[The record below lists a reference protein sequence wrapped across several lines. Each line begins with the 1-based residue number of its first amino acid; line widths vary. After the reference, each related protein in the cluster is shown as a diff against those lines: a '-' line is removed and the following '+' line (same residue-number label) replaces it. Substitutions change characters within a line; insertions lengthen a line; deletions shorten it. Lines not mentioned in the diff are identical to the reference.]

1 MPGLIHGCKG
11 KIKSFF
17 MMPDTSLIFDQ
28 LFRNA
33 RQTAIL
39 IMNGEG
45 IVQQVNEAFTTA
57 YGYSTDDLALKHF
70 RVLYLEKDQVTLRPE
85 IELNTTH
92 REGSS
97 SDENYLVH
105 KDGTPIWVTGE
116 SISVKAE
123 DGSFIVKIIHNIHAL
138 KQLERYLLNSHELL
152 DSLFE
157 SVQQTGLLL
166 LDAQL
171 RTVKAN
177 GAFRALFGL
186 SQKIQKGSRLQEIP
200 HPFWRGEEI
209 RTDIVNV
216 LVNRATIN
224 KDYSTGQEGKEEFQ
238 RLHIVSKL
246 IHSEASE
253 EKQLLLVI
261 KKA

>member
-1 MPGLIHGCKG
+1 
-11 KIKSFF
+11 
-17 MMPDTSLIFDQ
+17 MMADTRLIFDQ
-28 LFRNA
+28 IFQNA

-39 IMNGEG
+39 VMNGEG

-57 YGYSTDDLALKHF
+57 YGYSPEDLVHKHF
-70 RVLYLEKDQVTLRPE
+70 RILYLEKDQVTLRPE

-92 REGSS
+92 REGSG

-116 SISVKAE
+116 SILIKTG
-123 DGSFIVKIIHNIHAL
+123 DGVFIVKLIHNMHAL
-138 KQLERYLLNSHELL
+138 KQLEHYLLNSNELL
-152 DSLFE
+152 DNLFE

-171 RTVKAN
+171 RTVKVN

-186 SQKIQKGSRLQEIP
+186 SQKIQKGIRLQEIP
-200 HPFWRGEEI
+200 HPFWSGGEI
-209 RTDIVNV
+209 KKDVVNV
-216 LVNRATIN
+216 LVNHAAIN
-224 KDYSTGQEGKEEFQ
+224 KDYSTRQEGKEEFQ

-246 IHSEASE
+246 IRNEASE